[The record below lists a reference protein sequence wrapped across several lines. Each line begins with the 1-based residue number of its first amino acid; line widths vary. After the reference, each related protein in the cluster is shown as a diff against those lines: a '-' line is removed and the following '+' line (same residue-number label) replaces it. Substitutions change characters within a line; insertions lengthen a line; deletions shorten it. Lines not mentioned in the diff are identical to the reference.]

1 MPRPT
6 RNAPESATPAPQQK
20 PTKNRKPQPKQN
32 PDVPLGWKIQQSGGN
47 FRWVHANGVAGAE
60 WESYADAVDWAWKV
74 KSKYDNPSPHPP
86 KNSWQDVMESPPP
99 IRENY
104 SKTPPI
110 SLPVVKCGATEM
122 WRGTMHTCQL
132 PHGHLGLHGDSERTW
147 DALKDGI
154 LKQRQ
159 RSGGVCP
166 ECERRDGWQGEM
178 CRMELPNNQI
188 LVYCDRPTCPLYNK
202 LFKEPY
208 ITVDLVPVQ
217 HTLDEMNALIK
228 EYKEAQRKKQD
239 ALLALN
245 SPSPYSKLS
254 IPLK

>member
-1 MPRPT
+1 
-6 RNAPESATPAPQQK
+6 
-20 PTKNRKPQPKQN
+20 
-32 PDVPLGWKIQQSGGN
+32 
-47 FRWVHANGVAGAE
+47 
-60 WESYADAVDWAWKV
+60 
-74 KSKYDNPSPHPP
+74 
-86 KNSWQDVMESPPP
+86 
-99 IRENY
+99 
-104 SKTPPI
+104 
-110 SLPVVKCGATEM
+110 
-122 WRGTMHTCQL
+122 
-132 PHGHLGLHGDSERTW
+132 
-147 DALKDGI
+147 
-154 LKQRQ
+154 
-159 RSGGVCP
+159 
-166 ECERRDGWQGEM
+166 
-178 CRMELPNNQI
+178 MELPNNQI